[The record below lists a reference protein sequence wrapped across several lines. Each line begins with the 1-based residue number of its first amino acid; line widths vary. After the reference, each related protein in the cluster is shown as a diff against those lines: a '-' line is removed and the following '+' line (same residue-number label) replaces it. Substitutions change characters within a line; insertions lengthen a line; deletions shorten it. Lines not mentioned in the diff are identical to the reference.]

1 LFNFTMTQNPLTHF
15 VRKCGIY
22 DEAEGTYA
30 GFSNYDATVALVNRA
45 GVD

>member
-1 LFNFTMTQNPLTHF
+1 MIQNPLTHS

-22 DEAEGTYA
+22 DEADGTYV
-30 GFSNYDATVALVNRA
+30 GFSNYDVTITLEIRV